1 MIENLFINFFYENKL
16 FLYELF
22 LDIESVV
29 KKVFERDLKRFNLF
43 SMVEVMFEI
52 DERN

>member
-29 KKVFERDLKRFNLF
+29 KK
-43 SMVEVMFEI
+43 SI
-52 DERN
+52 